1 MYHLR
6 LPLLFLLLSLSA
18 VGQQIPIQF
27 ALTDTAGIELQ
38 NRTVDVKATLTSDT
52 TSFSP
57 EYQET
62 QSVTTNDFGIAS
74 FWIGEGNTTMSSSNS
89 SINTNWLNPNI
100 DYFIVLQVDST
111 GFGYNDLATIRYQLP
126 LVAVKSQSS
135 DSSNFADTSGYALN
149 IDIGAFKDSSNT
161 NELQSL
167 DQILTIDSNANNKS
181 IHNLKSLIIGD
192 TIKVSSAV
200 MAINSTDAG
209 FLLPRMTLIQ
219 RNMIQNPV
227 QGLMIYC
234 TDCEANGRISYHNG
248 VSWELLMPQP
258 SAGQP
263 PIITNGT
270 VENIGIST
278 ATFNASI
285 LDSGDTEIFASGFC
299 WGTSPYPSLIDNISS
314 ANLIDS
320 NGILKSSVY
329 GLDSNTTYYVRSYAS
344 NGAGTTYG
352 PLVQF
357 TTDGMRYI
365 GEEFG
370 GGYVA
375 YLFEPGDLGY
385 VQGEQHGIIIYPFDY
400 PTKIPF
406 GPTYCSGGTTVYDFP
421 NSNYTTYVTDST
433 KVNTNV
439 GYALH
444 NHTLLMSTGI
454 CVTQPHLPAIVD
466 TLNWN
471 GYSDWMLPTRS
482 DLLMIFN
489 NAWTLNSLPN
499 TNQLTENERY
509 LTSCTNGIYSPGS
522 TNSTDKIWVV
532 SLNLVTSGY
541 PSYTQSVTTSTELK
555 WYGSAYTFRP
565 VRYF

>member
-1 MYHLR
+1 MFRFR
-6 LPLLFLLLSLSA
+6 LLAALLFISTIA
-18 VGQQIPIQF
+18 VSQQIPIQF

-38 NRTVDVKATLTSDT
+38 NRTVNIKATLTSDT
-52 TSFSP
+52 TSFTP

-89 SINTNWLNPNI
+89 SINTNWLNPNT

-111 GFGYNDLATIRYQLP
+111 GGGYSDLATIRYKLP

-135 DSSNFADTSGYALN
+135 DTSNFADTSGYAMN
-149 IDIGAFKDSSNT
+149 IDIGAFKDSSVT

-167 DQILTIDSNANNKS
+167 DQVLTIDSNANDNS
-181 IHNLKSLIIGD
+181 IYNLKSLIIGD
-192 TIKVSSAV
+192 TLKVSSAV
-200 MAINSTDAG
+200 VAINSTDAG

-219 RNMIQNPV
+219 RNMMQNPV

-263 PIITNGT
+263 PIITNGV

-365 GEEFG
+365 GEEYG

-385 VQGEQHGIIIYPFDY
+385 VQGEQHGIIILSTDFPS
-400 PTKIPF
+400 PMPF
-406 GPTYCSGGTTVYDFP
+406 GPSTCINGTSYYYYPYHQSD
-421 NSNYTTYVTDST
+421 YQTDSS
-433 KVNTNV
+433 KVKLGIGYGIYNHNLILSNV
-439 GYALH
+439 GTCNLQSNAI
-444 NHTLLMSTGI
+444 STI
-454 CVTQPHLPAIVD
+454 DSIS
-466 TLNWN
+466 WN
-471 GYSDWMLPTRS
+471 GYNDWVLPTLE
-482 DLLMIFN
+482 DLRTIFQNITEIEN
-489 NAWTLNSLPN
+489 NGSTG
-499 TNQLTENERY
+499 
-509 LTSCTNGIYSPGS
+509 LTSPATNTYYMTSS
-522 TNSTDKIWVV
+522 TRGPYTSSSSS
-532 SLNLVTSGY
+532 SLLNTVYYNISNSGY
-541 PSYTQSVTTSTELK
+541 PNFTEIINVNTEIRTYFSSHNIRL
-555 WYGSAYTFRP
+555 

>member
-1 MYHLR
+1 MFRFR
-6 LPLLFLLLSLSA
+6 LLTALLFISTIA
-18 VGQQIPIQF
+18 VSQQIPIQF

-38 NRTVDVKATLTSDT
+38 NRTVDVKATITSDT
-52 TSFSP
+52 TSFLP

-74 FWIGEGNTTMSSSNS
+74 FWIGEGSTTISSSNS
-89 SINTNWLNPNI
+89 SINTNWLNPNT

-111 GFGYNDLATIRYQLP
+111 GFGYNDLATIRYRLP

-135 DSSNFADTSGYALN
+135 DTSNFADTSGYALN
-149 IDIGAFKDSSNT
+149 IDIGAFKDSSVT

-167 DQILTIDSNANNKS
+167 DQVLTIDSNANDNS
-181 IHNLKSLIIGD
+181 IYNLKSLTVGN
-192 TIKVSSAV
+192 TIQVSSAV
-200 MAINSTDAG
+200 VAINSTDAG

-219 RNMIQNPV
+219 RNMVQNPV
-227 QGLMIYC
+227 QGLMVYC
-234 TDCEANGRISYHNG
+234 TDCEANGRISYYNG

-263 PIITNGT
+263 PIITNGA
-270 VENIGIST
+270 VENIGVST

-344 NGAGTTYG
+344 NGSGTTYG

-365 GEEFG
+365 GEEYG

-522 TNSTDKIWVV
+522 TNSTNKIWVV

>member
-1 MYHLR
+1 MSRFR
-6 LPLLFLLLSLSA
+6 LLTLLLLLSTIC

-27 ALTDTAGIELQ
+27 ALTDTTGIELQ
-38 NRTVDVKATLTSDT
+38 NRTVSIKATLTSDT
-52 TSFSP
+52 TSITP

-74 FWIGEGNTTMSSSNS
+74 FWIGEGNTTLSSSYS
-89 SINTNWLNPNI
+89 TINTNWLNPST
-100 DYFIVLQVDST
+100 DYFIVLQVDSN
-111 GFGYNDLATIRYQLP
+111 GFGFNDLATIRYSLP

-135 DSSNFADTSGYALN
+135 TISNFADTSGYALS
-149 IDIGAFKDSSNT
+149 IDIGAFKDSSVT

-167 DQILTIDSNANNKS
+167 DQVLAIDSNAHNNS
-181 IHNLKSLIIGD
+181 IYNLKSLTIGD
-192 TIKVSSAV
+192 TTKASSAV
-200 MAINSTDAG
+200 LAINSTEAG
-209 FLLPRMTLIQ
+209 FLLPRMTLAQ
-219 RNMIQNPV
+219 RNMIQNTT

-248 VSWELLMPQP
+248 ISWELLMPEP

-263 PIITNGT
+263 PIITTGA

-299 WGTSPYPSLIDNISS
+299 WGTSPYPSLTDNISS
-314 ANLIDS
+314 SNLINS
-320 NGILKSSVY
+320 NGILKSSVF
-329 GLDSNTTYYVRSYAS
+329 GLDSNSTYYVRSYAS

-365 GEEFG
+365 GEEYG

-375 YLFEPGDLGY
+375 YLFQPGDLGY
-385 VQGEQHGIIIYPFDY
+385 VQGEQHGIIMYPFDY

-406 GPTYCSGGTTVYDFP
+406 GPTFCSGSTTIYDWP
-421 NSNYTTYVTDST
+421 NLNTTTYVIDST
-433 KVNTNV
+433 KVNANV
-439 GYALH
+439 GYAIYNH
-444 NHTLLMSTGI
+444 NLLMTSGVCT
-454 CVTQPHLPAIVD
+454 TQPHLPSFVD

-522 TNSTDKIWVV
+522 YNATDKIYTV
-532 SLNLVTSGY
+532 SFNLVTAGY
-541 PSYTQSVTTSTELK
+541 PNYTQSVSSSAELK
-555 WYGSAYTFRP
+555 WYGSAFTFRP

>member
-1 MYHLR
+1 MFRFR
-6 LPLLFLLLSLSA
+6 LLAALLFISTIA
-18 VGQQIPIQF
+18 VSQQIPIQF

-38 NRTVDVKATLTSDT
+38 NRTVNIKATLTSDT
-52 TSFSP
+52 TSFTP

-62 QSVTTNDFGIAS
+62 HSVTTNDFGIAS
-74 FWIGEGNTTMSSSNS
+74 FWIGEGNITLASSNA
-89 SINTNWLNPNI
+89 SINTNWLNPI
-100 DYFIVLQVDST
+100 TDYYITLQVDST
-111 GFGYNDLATIRYQLP
+111 GGGYSDLATIRYKLP

-135 DSSNFADTSGYALN
+135 DTSNFADTSGYALN
-149 IDIGAFKDSSNT
+149 IDIGAFMDSSVT

-167 DQILTIDSNANNKS
+167 DQVLTIDSNANNNS
-181 IHNLKSLIIGD
+181 IYNLKSLTIGD

-209 FLLPRMTLIQ
+209 FLLPRMTLMQ
-219 RNMIQNPV
+219 RNMMQNPV

-248 VSWELLMPQP
+248 DSWELLMPQP

-263 PIITNGT
+263 PIITNGA

-314 ANLIDS
+314 ANLIDN
-320 NGILKSSVY
+320 NGILKSSVF

-365 GEEFG
+365 GEEYG

-421 NSNYTTYVTDST
+421 NSNTTTYVIDSSR
-433 KVNTNV
+433 VNTNV

-454 CVTQPHLPAIVD
+454 CATQPHLPAIVD

-499 TNQLTENERY
+499 TNQFTENERY

-541 PSYTQSVTTSTELK
+541 PSYTQSVTTSAELK